1 MKIPLKSVIEVLNRD
16 ANQLEPHAQ
25 KLKAISPDLSLD
37 LESDVELIDQKV
49 ASIRKQVEILERW
62 E

>member
-1 MKIPLKSVIEVLNRD
+1 MKEQLKSVIEALNHD
-16 ANQLEPHAQ
+16 ANQLEHYSL

-37 LESDVELIDQKV
+37 LESDPELIDQRV
-49 ASIRKQVEILERW
+49 ASIRKQVESLERW